1 MIFKNVNIFDVF
13 QSTAIVL
20 QFLALS
26 IFFLT
31 GKPVQGVP
39 AVFTSLPQP
48 WSQSFLQGVLVPFS
62 GKYT

>member
-1 MIFKNVNIFDVF
+1 MYFNP
-13 QSTAIVL
+13 L
-20 QFLALS
+20 QLSSYFLALS

-31 GKPVQGVP
+31 GKAVQGVP
-39 AVFTSLPQP
+39 PVFTSLPQP